1 MADQNSP
8 RNCQS
13 CERTDSAECE
23 MVQCDFCKL
32 WEHFGCAGVDEQIR
46 QPSARY
52 ACKQC
57 SKPGQSSKDHLQ
69 IPGIGT
75 RSTKGSKAGS
85 KVGSKKGKK
94 NPGPPDSVTSS
105 VRAVLLSEQLKLIEE
120 EKTMKEQA
128 LLEEEGI
135 RKRLLEEEERQLEEK
150 NRLRGRKLQEEL
162 EMKRKQ
168 QQIKKRMAE
177 ASSRSGSVVN
187 SDQKVKD
194 WLDGQNP
201 GRSDGN
207 VQGNSNIPLTNP
219 NPEDPEH
226 PLTVVPQNP
235 IQPTLPDMSLPQV
248 PPPSP
253 PVVGPLQS
261 LLASLPNPSVP
272 IGVPSTAPV
281 QLSNPVPIPQPAST
295 VPVTS
300 IRTLSQT
307 QIAARQ
313 VLGKDLPVFCG
324 NPEDWPIFIS
334 NFEQSTTTCGY
345 SDAENLVRLQR
356 CLKGNAFESVKSR
369 LLLPASVPHVIQTL
383 RTLFGRPDLLIRSMM
398 NKIQQVPAPRH
409 DRLETVMHFGIAV
422 QNLVDHLK
430 AAQQFNH
437 LTNPVLL
444 QELVEKLPG
453 SLRLDWAVYKTHRQP
468 VTLDTFGKFMSGLV
482 TAASEV
488 SYTVPG
494 FSVQKHTTNYE
505 SRTIKP
511 KGGNTGIIQA
521 HLAEKTPA
529 STSSSTPASTK
540 PGKVCLSCG
549 RAGHR
554 VSECHQ
560 FNGASVDER
569 WKLVKQKALCRTCL
583 NNHGKWPCRSWKG
596 CEVDGC
602 RQKHHTLLHSS
613 SSFEQINVSSS
624 HVTSGESQWPLFR
637 ILPVI
642 LYGNNSSQIIFAFID
657 EGSSYTLLDE
667 TVAKELCV
675 NGKTEALTLK
685 WTGNV
690 TRVEP
695 KSQCV
700 QLDISGKNISSRYT
714 LSNVRKVSRLVLP
727 TQSIKYQDLANR
739 FPHLRGLPLSDYEL
753 VEPKLLI
760 GLDNLRL
767 CVPLKLRE
775 GGPSHPIGA
784 KCRLGWSI
792 YGYVP
797 NQATNSMIIGFHV
810 GTVSDRDRELNQ
822 QLRDYFTLEDAG
834 VAEAHQVHESK
845 DEQRAIQLLRETT
858 RRTADGSK
866 FETGLLWS
874 TDEPNFPDSYPMAV
888 RRLESLERRLQ
899 RDPELKERVHEQILD
914 YESKGYAH
922 RASLAE
928 LTSVEANRVWY
939 LPLGVVTNPRKPGK
953 VRLIWDAAAKVGGV
967 SFNSRLLK
975 GPDLLAPLAMVL
987 CQFRQYPVAVS
998 GDVMEMFH
1006 QIKIRSPDCQS
1017 QRFIFRNRPVDQ
1029 PQVYVMDVATF
1040 GSSCSPASAQY
1051 VKNFNADEFAS
1062 EYPRAAVGIKNKHYV
1077 DDYLDSFETTDE
1089 AIAVANEVK
1098 LVHSRGG
1105 FTLRSF
1111 LSNEPEVLQG
1121 IGETITE
1128 KEPKN
1133 LHLERDGKCESVLGM
1148 KWIPHDDV
1156 FIYAFGTREDLR
1168 HILENG
1174 HIPTKREV
1182 AKVVMS
1188 LFDPLGLIAFLLIH
1202 GKIFIQELWAAGIEW
1217 DQEFP
1222 HDLNERWRQWVAL
1235 LQQLDSLRIP
1245 RCYFRSTKDYSHLQ
1259 IHLFV
1264 DASESAYSCVVYF
1277 RLENE
1282 DTTQVK
1288 LVGAKTKVAP
1298 LKTLSIPRLELK
1310 AAVLGARFMETVQ
1323 KQHTYTVS
1331 RRFCW
1336 SDASTVLAWVRS
1348 TDHRRYHKFV
1358 AVRIGEILS
1367 STQQS
1372 EWRWVPSKQN
1382 IADFATKW
1390 RNGMPVTIDNPWFQ
1404 GPAFLY
1410 EPEERWPKQRTIVP
1424 TEEELRPT
1432 RFHATHFAPN
1442 MVFER
1447 FNRWTKMHRVA
1458 AYVFRGIENFRRCRS
1473 KDKLEL
1479 GNLTSEELRRA
1490 EEELLK
1496 TAQTVYYTDEI
1507 NNLVKTQGSPENHHV
1522 TVDKSSPIYT
1532 KCPFLD
1538 ENGVLRSRGRIGA
1551 APYAPTEAKFP
1562 IILPNQHLITFLI
1575 VDWYHR
1581 RFRHANRETIFNEI
1595 RQRFEIPALR
1605 RLLDKVERSCTFC
1618 RVTKAMPRSP
1628 AMAPLPEMR
1637 LTAFTQ
1643 PFTFTGLD
1651 YFGPMIVKVGRSNV
1665 KRWVALFTCLTIRAI
1680 HMEIV
1685 HSLSTESCIMAVQR
1699 FVARRGLPREFW
1711 TDNATCFQAPPGSS
1725 SPQLLHTWVERGR
1738 DSFDR

>member
-1 MADQNSP
+1 
-8 RNCQS
+8 
-13 CERTDSAECE
+13 

-46 QPSARY
+46 QPSATY

-150 NRLRGRKLQEEL
+150 NRLRDRKLQEEL

-168 QQIKKRMAE
+168 QQIKKESFEKRQMAE

-187 SDQKVKD
+187 SDQKMKD
-194 WLDGQNP
+194 WLAGQNP

-226 PLTVVPQNP
+226 SLTVVPQNP

-334 NFEQSTTTCGY
+334 NFEHSTTTCGY

-409 DRLETVMHFGIAV
+409 DRLETVMHFGITV

-521 HLAEKTPA
+521 HLADKTPA

-540 PGKVCLSCG
+540 PGK
-549 RAGHR
+549 
-554 VSECHQ
+554 
-560 FNGASVDER
+560 
-569 WKLVKQKALCRTCL
+569 
-583 NNHGKWPCRSWKG
+583 
-596 CEVDGC
+596 
-602 RQKHHTLLHSS
+602 
-613 SSFEQINVSSS
+613 QINVSSS

-667 TVAKELCV
+667 TVAKELGV

-714 LSNVRKVSRLVLP
+714 LSNVRTVSRLVLP

-760 GLDNLRL
+760 GLDNLSL

-874 TDEPNFPDSYPMAV
+874 TDEPNFTDSYPMAV

-899 RDPELKERVHEQILD
+899 RDPELKERVHEQISD

-998 GDVMEMFH
+998 GDVMEIFH

-1062 EYPRAAVGIKNKHYV
+1062 EYPRAAVAIKNKHYV

-1089 AIAVANEVK
+1089 AIAVENEVK

-1174 HIPTKREV
+1174 HIPTKRE
-1182 AKVVMS
+1182 
-1188 LFDPLGLIAFLLIH
+1188 
-1202 GKIFIQELWAAGIEW
+1202 
-1217 DQEFP
+1217 
-1222 HDLNERWRQWVAL
+1222 
-1235 LQQLDSLRIP
+1235 
-1245 RCYFRSTKDYSHLQ
+1245 
-1259 IHLFV
+1259 
-1264 DASESAYSCVVYF
+1264 
-1277 RLENE
+1277 
-1282 DTTQVK
+1282 VK

-1447 FNRWTKMHRVA
+1447 
-1458 AYVFRGIENFRRCRS
+1458 CRS
-1473 KDKLEL
+1473 KDKFEL

-1507 NNLVKTQGSPENHHV
+1507 NKLVKTQGSPENHHV

-1551 APYAPTEAKFP
+1551 APLVSSP
-1562 IILPNQHLITFLI
+1562 LPSCQPRDHL
-1575 VDWYHR
+1575 
-1581 RFRHANRETIFNEI
+1581 
-1595 RQRFEIPALR
+1595 QIPALR

-1651 YFGPMIVKVGRSNV
+1651 YFGPMLVKVGRSNV

-1711 TDNATCFQAPPGSS
+1711 TDNATCFQGTSNELKAHREASNKALSEKFTTTSTTWKFIPPAAPHMGGAWERLVRSVKVAIGSVLNVLRKPDDETFETIILEAEGMINSRPLTFIPLESADQEALTPNHFLLGNS
-1725 SPQLLHTWVERGR
+1725 SGTKFLPTEQMDNRCTLRSSWKLARYITDELWRRWLKEYLPMITRRCKWFEDVKNLETGDLVLVVDGAARNQWIRGR
-1738 DSFDR
+1738 IERVFPGRDDQ